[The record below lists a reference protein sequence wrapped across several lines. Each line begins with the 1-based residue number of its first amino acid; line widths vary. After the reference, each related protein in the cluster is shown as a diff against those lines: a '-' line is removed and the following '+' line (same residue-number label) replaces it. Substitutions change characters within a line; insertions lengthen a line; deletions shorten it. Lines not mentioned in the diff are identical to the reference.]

1 MTQTV
6 ASLESG
12 GTMQEFDPRRP
23 TLRYAPRLMVGVGG
37 ICALALGWKLTA
49 AEATAPVPPLLDS
62 AAISALQHEAFA
74 QAEALPGFAR
84 PENVAVKVLPG
95 DTLEAAVARTGVSA
109 EEARQA
115 VRTLGE
121 AMDTVHIK
129 AGMTFDAAI
138 ARPQDEAGQ
147 ARLIGLSL
155 RTGPATAVTLSRT
168 FDGAL
173 RLREM
178 EEAIRSETT
187 VAQGEIHGSLYESA
201 AKLGATS
208 SVTSKVVKLF
218 AHKLD
223 FQRDIKAGDEF
234 KLVFERKVTESGRV
248 VETGELEYAEVK
260 GVKFYRFE
268 RNNGDVDYFDETGK
282 NIRGFL
288 LRTPV
293 DGVRITSNFG
303 PRRHPVLGFR
313 RSHQGVDFGAGHGTP
328 ILAAGDGVVVEAR
341 RWGGYGNWVR
351 VRHANGWETGY
362 AHTSRYA
369 KGIRAGVRV
378 KQGQVI
384 AYVGSTGMS
393 TGPHLHYEVWRNGQR
408 VNPIGAKVP
417 QGTVLA
423 GGELAAFK
431 AKKSRIDTLLASA
444 EPAQGSE
451 AVKLAAARMDT
462 VALADLRR

>member
-1 MTQTV
+1 
-6 ASLESG
+6 
-12 GTMQEFDPRRP
+12 MQEFDPRRP

-37 ICALALGWKLTA
+37 ICALARGWKLTA
-49 AEATAPVPPLLDS
+49 VDATSPTPPLLDS

-84 PENVAVKVLPG
+84 PESVAVKVLPG

-138 ARPQDEAGQ
+138 ARPQGEAGQ

-178 EEAIRSETT
+178 EEAIRDETT

-248 VETGELEYAEVK
+248 VETGELEYAQVK

-293 DGVRITSNFG
+293 DGARITSNFG

-313 RSHQGVDFGAGHGTP
+313 RSHQGVDFGAGTGTP

-351 VRHANGWETGY
+351 LRHANGWETGY

-393 TGPHLHYEVWRNGQR
+393 TGPHLHYEVWKNGQR

-417 QGTVLA
+417 QGTILT

-431 AKKSRIDTLLASA
+431 AKKSRIDTLLASSSPPKG
-444 EPAQGSE
+444 EE